1 MNKPTY
7 YISNENEFVIEN
19 FNSSPTF
26 SSFFPGIAGV
36 YGIPMWAFYANRG
49 QCITSFGVQ
58 DKDGSIMEFHPANK
72 AYRNVSLGGFRT
84 FLKIDGKFYEPFSE
98 ISPLNNEMRITAH
111 NLTLVEENRK
121 LKIRVE
127 VNYFTIPNENF
138 PALSRTLKVKNLSP
152 KKRKIEVADGMPML
166 IPCGF
171 ANGLLKNM
179 SQTIEAWSQV
189 ENMENNAPFV
199 RLKVVPSDAPE
210 TKLSERGNFY
220 ISFIDMDDKRSTPS
234 IIIRRKE
241 VFGEVSSLEY
251 PGNFMDKKF
260 RISTI
265 QMKENFIPCA
275 FSYKSLELAGKKE
288 FQLFSI
294 IGNIDSPKVLNKAKQ
309 RILNRKYIEE
319 KSAENKKLINDI
331 TSRISTSSGSKSFD
345 LYTRQS
351 FLDNVMR
358 GGLPI
363 SIGEKPFYVY
373 YRKHGDMERDYND
386 FKLLP
391 AYYSQGSGNY
401 RDINQNRRNDIFF
414 NPDVNSSNIQR
425 FFNLIQLDG
434 FNPLV
439 VLPSKYFIPSKEAAE
454 KIAKKHV
461 KCPGKDVSG
470 ILVKPFILGSLL
482 KDLEESG
489 CVFNSSIE
497 SFVEEIM
504 SKSEKVEE
512 ASYGEGY
519 WTDHFS
525 YNIDLLE
532 SFECIYPEKIQD
544 VLFNLN
550 EFTFFDN
557 EFIVRDRKNRYVIHA
572 GKVRQFCSVACSG
585 DKKELIRSRPS
596 NRNIVRKDNGKG
608 AIYYTALITK
618 LLCIA
623 ANKAASFD
631 AEGIGIEME
640 ADKPDWYDALNGLPG
655 LFGSSISE
663 TFELKRLCRYVV
675 DHLKPG
681 LKASIPAELKEFI
694 DDILVDMDE
703 NDGFKYWDAS
713 NSHKEKYRNET
724 LFGISGAESSIGGD
738 YISNFLARIINKCDR
753 GIRRALSKY
762 KNYPTYYINEVT
774 EHKIDGGK
782 IKIQKFVQKPLPLFL
797 EGFVHALKVEKDSKI
812 YGLVKAST
820 LYDKKLKM
828 YKVNSP
834 FNGVP
839 IEIGRAKVFTPG
851 WLENESV
858 WLHMEYKYMLE
869 LLRAGMYDEFFGD
882 FRNVLVP
889 FMKPGVYKR
898 SILENSSFIAS
909 SAYPD
914 KDSQGRGFVARLSG
928 ATAEFID
935 MWILMTTGK
944 KIFALDKD
952 GKLCFKLSPAL
963 PSWLFSAKGGSASG
977 GKNST
982 FKFTLLGSV
991 GITYI
996 NKKGGD
1002 TYNGGAKPVSYK
1014 LFLDNKEIE
1023 LDGPSITEPYSKMIR
1038 DRKVKNIIVSL
1049 A

>member
-1 MNKPTY
+1 MNKPKY
-7 YISNENEFVIEN
+7 SISNENEFIIEN
-19 FNSSPTF
+19 YNSSPTF

-58 DKDGSIMEFHPANK
+58 DKDGAIMEFQPANK
-72 AYRNVSLGGFRT
+72 AYRNVTLGGFRT

-98 ISPLNNEMRITAH
+98 RSPLNNEMRITAH
-111 NLTLVEENRK
+111 DLTLVEENRT

-127 VNYFTIPNENF
+127 VNYFTIPNESF
-138 PALSRTLKVKNLSP
+138 PALSRTLKVKNLST
-152 KKRKIEVADGMPML
+152 KKRKIEVVDGMSML

-171 ANGLLKNM
+171 ANSLLKNM
-179 SQTIEAWSQV
+179 SQTIEAWSLV
-189 ENMENNAPFV
+189 ENLDENAPFV

-220 ISFIDMDDKRSTPS
+220 MSFMDMDDKKTIPG

-251 PGNFMDKKF
+251 PGNFMDKKLK
-260 RISTI
+260 ISTV

-288 FQLFSI
+288 FRFFSV
-294 IGNIDSPKVLNKAKQ
+294 IGNIDSPKALNRAKQ
-309 RILNRKYIEE
+309 RVMNKKYIEE
-319 KSAENKKLINDI
+319 KAAENKRLINDI
-331 TSRISTSSGSKSFD
+331 TSRVSTSSSSKSFD

-363 SIGEKPFYVY
+363 SIGGKPFYVY

-391 AYYSQGSGNY
+391 AYFSQGSGNY
-401 RDINQNRRNDIFF
+401 RDINQNRRNDLFF
-414 NPDVNSSNIQR
+414 NPDVNSSNLHR
-425 FFNLIQLDG
+425 FFNLVQLDG

-461 KCPGKDVSG
+461 KCPGKDVVG
-470 ILVKPFILGSLL
+470 TLVKPFILGSLL
-482 KDLEESG
+482 KELEESG
-489 CVFNSSIE
+489 CTYNTSIE
-497 SFVEEIM
+497 KFTEDLI
-504 SKSEKVEE
+504 SKAEKVEE
-512 ASYGEGY
+512 ASHGEGF

-532 SFECIYPEKIQD
+532 SFECIYPEKMQD
-544 VLFNLN
+544 VLFNIK

-557 EFIVRDRKNRYVIHA
+557 EFIVRDRKNKYLLQS
-572 GKVRQFCSVACSG
+572 GKIRQFCSVACSG

-596 NRNIVRKDNGKG
+596 NRNIVRKENGKG
-608 AIYYTALITK
+608 AIYYTTLITK

-631 AEGIGIEME
+631 AEGIGLEME

-655 LFGSSISE
+655 LLGSSISE
-663 TFELKRLCRYVV
+663 TFELKRLCQYVV
-675 DHLKPG
+675 DRLKPG
-681 LKASIPAELKEFI
+681 IKASIPLELKEFI
-694 DDILVDMDE
+694 DGIIDCLNE
-703 NDGFKYWDAS
+703 NDNFKYWDVS
-713 NSHKEKYRNET
+713 NSCKENYRGKT
-724 LFGISGAESSIGGD
+724 LLGISGTGSDIDAD
-738 YISNFLARIINKCDR
+738 YISNFLVKVINKCDR
-753 GIRRALSKY
+753 GIKKTLTKY
-762 KNYPTYYINEVT
+762 KNYHTYYINEIA
-774 EHKIDGGK
+774 EHGIEGSKVIVK
-782 IKIQKFVQKPLPLFL
+782 KFIQKPLPLFL
-797 EGFVHALKVEKDSKI
+797 EGFVHALKVEKDREI
-812 YGLVKAST
+812 YKLVKASP

-828 YKVNSP
+828 YKVSSPLNS
-834 FNGVP
+834 VP
-839 IEIGRAKVFTPG
+839 LEIGRAKVFTPG
-851 WLENESV
+851 WLENESI

-869 LLRAGMYDEFFGD
+869 LLKAGMYEEFFSD
-882 FRNVLVP
+882 FKNVLIP
-889 FMKPGVYKR
+889 FMKPGIYKR

-914 KDSQGRGFVARLSG
+914 RDSHGRGFVARLSG

-944 KIFALDKD
+944 SIFYLDK
-952 GKLCFKLSPAL
+952 GNKLCFKLSPAL
-963 PSWLFSAKGGSASG
+963 PSWLF
-977 GKNST
+977 KNGRFS
-982 FKFTLLGSV
+982 FTLLGSIEV
-991 GITYI
+991 AYI
-996 NKKGGD
+996 NKKGKN
-1002 TYNGGAKPVSYK
+1002 TFNGGAKPVSYK
-1014 LFLDNKEIE
+1014 LFLDNKE
-1023 LDGPSITEPYSKMIR
+1023 LDVDGPSVSEPYSKMIR
-1038 DRKVKNIIVSL
+1038 DRKVKKIIVSL

>member
-1 MNKPTY
+1 MNKPKY
-7 YISNENEFVIEN
+7 YISNENEFIIEN
-19 FNSSPTF
+19 YNSSSTF

-36 YGIPMWAFYANRG
+36 NGIPMWAFYANRG
-49 QCITSFGVQ
+49 QCITSFGMQ
-58 DKDGSIMEFHPANK
+58 DKDGAIMEFHPANK

-111 NLTLVEENRK
+111 DLTLVEENK
-121 LKIRVE
+121 TLKIRVE

-152 KKRKIEVADGMPML
+152 KKRKIEVVDGMPML

-171 ANGLLKNM
+171 ANSLLKNM
-179 SQTIEAWSQV
+179 SQTIEAWSIV
-189 ENMENNAPFV
+189 ENLENNAPFV

-220 ISFIDMDDKRSTPS
+220 VSFIEYGDKRSSPS

-241 VFGEVSSLEY
+241 VFGEVSGLEC

-260 RISTI
+260 RISTM

-294 IGNIDSPKVLNKAKQ
+294 IGNIDSPKL
-309 RILNRKYIEE
+309 LNRTKQKILSKKYIEE
-319 KSAENKKLINDI
+319 KAAENKRLIDDI
-331 TSRISTSSGSKSFD
+331 TSKISTTSSSKSFD
-345 LYTRQS
+345 LYARQS
-351 FLDNVMR
+351 FLDNIMR

-363 SIGEKPFYVY
+363 SIGNKPFYVY

-401 RDINQNRRNDIFF
+401 RDINQNRRNDLFF

-439 VLPSKYFIPSKEAAE
+439 VLPSKYFIPSRETAE

-461 KCPGKDVSG
+461 KCPGKDVAG
-470 ILVKPFILGSLL
+470 TIVKPFILGSLL
-482 KDLEESG
+482 KGLEEAG
-489 CVFNSSIE
+489 CTYNTSIE
-497 SFVEEIM
+497 RFVEELI

-512 ASYGEGY
+512 ASHGEGY

-544 VLFNLN
+544 ILFNKK

-557 EFIVRDRKNRYVIHA
+557 EYFVRDRKKKYVLQ
-572 GKVRQFCSVACSG
+572 GGNVRQYCSVACSG

-608 AIYYTALITK
+608 AIYYTTLITK

-623 ANKAASFD
+623 VNKASSFD

-663 TFELKRLCRYVV
+663 TFELKRLCQYVI

-681 LKASIPAELKEFI
+681 LKISMPIELKEFI
-694 DDILVDMDE
+694 DNIIDCLNE
-703 NDGFKYWDAS
+703 NDNFKYWDTS
-713 NSHKEKYRNET
+713 NSHKENYREKT
-724 LFGISGAESSIGGD
+724 LMGINGTESDIDSN
-738 YISNFLARIINKCDR
+738 YISSFLSKIKNKCDR
-753 GIRRALSKY
+753 GIKKSITKY
-762 KNYPTYYINEVT
+762 KNYYTYFINDVA
-774 EHKIDGGK
+774 EHEIENGK
-782 IKIQKFVQKPLPLFL
+782 VKVKKFKQKPLPLFL
-797 EGFVHALKVEKDSKI
+797 EGFVHALKVEKDKKI
-812 YGLVKAST
+812 YSLVKTST

-839 IEIGRAKVFTPG
+839 VEIGRAKVFTPG

-869 LLRAGMYDEFFGD
+869 LLKAGMYKEFFSD
-882 FRNVLVP
+882 FKNVLVP

-935 MWILMTTGK
+935 MWIIMTTGK
-944 KIFALDKD
+944 SIFYQDK
-952 GKLCFKLSPAL
+952 GRKLCFKLSPAL
-963 PSWLFSAKGGSASG
+963 PSWLFRNG
-977 GKNST
+977 T
-982 FKFTLLGSV
+982 FKFTLLGSIEV
-991 GITYI
+991 IYI
-996 NKKGGD
+996 NKKGKD
-1002 TYNGGAKPVSYK
+1002 TYNGGAKPISYK
-1014 LFLDNKEIE
+1014 LFLDNKE
-1023 LDGPSITEPYSKMIR
+1023 LDVDGPSVNEPYSKMIR
-1038 DRKVKNIIVSL
+1038 DRKVKKIIVSL

>member
-1 MNKPTY
+1 MNKPKY

-72 AYRNVSLGGFRT
+72 AYRNVTLGGFRT

-98 ISPLNNEMRITAH
+98 STPLNNEMRITAH
-111 NLTLVEENRK
+111 DLTLVEENK
-121 LKIRVE
+121 ALKIQVE
-127 VNYFTIPNENF
+127 VNYFTIPNESF
-138 PALSRTLKVKNLSP
+138 PAISRTLKVKNLSP

-189 ENMENNAPFV
+189 ENLDENAPFV

-220 ISFIDMDDKRSTPS
+220 ISFIDMDDKRSTPN

-241 VFGEVSSLEY
+241 IFGEVSSLEY

-260 RISTI
+260 RISTV

-288 FQLFSI
+288 FHLFSV
-294 IGNIDSPKVLNKAKQ
+294 IGNIDSPKVLNRTKQ
-309 RILNRKYIEE
+309 RILNKKYIEE
-319 KSAENKKLINDI
+319 KATENKRLIDDI
-331 TSRISTSSGSKSFD
+331 TSRISTTSSSKSFD

-425 FFNLIQLDG
+425 FFNLVQLDG

-439 VLPSKYFIPSKEAAE
+439 VLPTKYFIPSKEAAE
-454 KIAKKHV
+454 KIAKNHV
-461 KCPGKDVSG
+461 KCPRETCLPAGRDTAG
-470 ILVKPFILGSLL
+470 ILIKPFILGSLL

-489 CVFNSSIE
+489 CIYNSSIE
-497 SFVEEIM
+497 RFVEELI

-512 ASYGEGY
+512 ASHGDGY

-532 SFECIYPEKIQD
+532 SFECIYPEKIQEI
-544 VLFNLN
+544 LFDKK

-557 EFIVRDRKNRYVIHA
+557 EFIVRDRKNKYVLQ
-572 GKVRQFCSVACSG
+572 GDKVRQFCSVACSG

-596 NRNIVRKDNGKG
+596 SRNIVRKDNGKG
-608 AIYYTALITK
+608 AIYYTTLITK

-631 AEGIGIEME
+631 AEGVGIEME

-663 TFELKRLCRYVV
+663 TFELKRLCQYVA
-675 DHLKPG
+675 DRSKPD
-681 LKASIPAELKEFI
+681 LKASIPVELKEFM
-694 DDILVDMDE
+694 DNMLLALDE
-703 NDGFKYWDAS
+703 NDSFKYWDTS
-713 NSHKEKYRNET
+713 NAHKEKYRNGT
-724 LFGISGAESSIGGD
+724 LFGISGAESAINGD
-738 YISNFLARIINKCDR
+738 YISNFLTKVINKCGR
-753 GIRRALSKY
+753 GIKRALSKY

-774 EHKIDGGK
+774 EHDIDAEKIR
-782 IKIQKFVQKPLPLFL
+782 IKKFFQKPLPLFL
-797 EGFVHALKVEKDSKI
+797 EGFVHALKVGKDRKI
-812 YGLVKAST
+812 YSLVKASA

-834 FNGVP
+834 LNGVP
-839 IEIGRAKVFTPG
+839 VEIGRAKVFTPG

-869 LLRAGMYDEFFGD
+869 LLRAGMYEEFFAD
-882 FRNVLVP
+882 FKNVLVP

-935 MWILMTTGK
+935 MWIRMTTGK
-944 KIFALDKD
+944 NIFYLDKN

-963 PSWLFSAKGGSASG
+963 PSWLFRNG
-977 GKNST
+977 T
-982 FKFTLLGSV
+982 FKFTLLGSIEV
-991 GITYI
+991 TYI
-996 NKKGGD
+996 NKKGKN
-1002 TYNGGAKPVSYK
+1002 TFNGGVKPVSYK
-1014 LFLDNKEIE
+1014 LFLDNKEIDI
-1023 LDGPSITEPYSKMIR
+1023 DGPSVNEPYSKMIR
-1038 DRKVKNIIVSL
+1038 DRKVKKIIVSL